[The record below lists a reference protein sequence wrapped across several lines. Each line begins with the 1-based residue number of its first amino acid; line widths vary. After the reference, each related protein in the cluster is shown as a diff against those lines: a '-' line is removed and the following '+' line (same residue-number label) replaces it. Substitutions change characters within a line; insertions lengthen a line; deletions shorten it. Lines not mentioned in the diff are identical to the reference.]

1 MKTNIKGNIAQK
13 GAPGQCAGLKGYLP
27 EWVGGVFQGGVV
39 LIPQWTL
46 WLVKTI
52 ST

>member
-1 MKTNIKGNIAQK
+1 MKTNIKGRIAQK
-13 GAPGQCAGLKGYLP
+13 GAPGQYTDLKGYLS
-27 EWVGGVFQGGVV
+27 EWVGGVFEGGVV

-46 WLVKTI
+46 WLVKPI